1 MWQVAAVAGGA
12 LSERDRRIVRLKIMH
27 ISCKFKSAISREGD
41 RKREER
47 VGKRGSERE
56 REGEGESRQKAK
68 RIERTFGRHM
78 RNICGCSLVAWLV
91 SSCPILWLAPHEATE
106 CGWHV
111 RVGGRLASTQAA
123 TFTAAT

>member
-1 MWQVAAVAGGA
+1 MPSAEKET
-12 LSERDRRIVRLKIMH
+12 EREKREWGREEARE
-27 ISCKFKSAISREGD
+27 REG
-41 RKREER
+41 
-47 VGKRGSERE
+47 
-56 REGEGESRQKAK
+56 EGEGESRQKAK

-106 CGWHV
+106 CGCHV
-111 RVGGRLASTQAA
+111 RVGARLASTQAA

>member
-1 MWQVAAVAGGA
+1 MWQMWQVAAVAGGA

-41 RKREER
+41 R
-47 VGKRGSERE
+47 ERE
-56 REGEGESRQKAK
+56 RGREKVGERESRQKAK